1 MFSEIS
7 TIAWLAI
14 IVGAGFLVGRR
25 LGSKVRGNHSRD
37 GNSPQ
42 AGRKYKPD

>member
-25 LGSKVRGNHSRD
+25 LGSRVRGNGARN
-37 GNSPQ
+37 GNSPR
-42 AGRKYKPD
+42 AGGKYRAD

>member
-25 LGSKVRGNHSRD
+25 LGSKVRGNRARN

-42 AGRKYKPD
+42 AGRKTRAD